1 MCFIFSKPTVLF
13 SCSQPNLFTICRFEF
28 EADYIGYDPRL
39 APKFYEKIAKLD
51 GSDNDSMLSCF
62 FGTHPLGRERAKVL
76 ARPEIMEEA
85 LILYNDVTPRF
96 LILIN

>member
-1 MCFIFSKPTVLF
+1 M
-13 SCSQPNLFTICRFEF
+13 
-28 EADYIGYDPRL
+28 AAAGYDPRL

-51 GSDNDSMLSCF
+51 GYDNDSMLSSF

-85 LILYNDVTPRF
+85 LILYNDVRARREVE
-96 LILIN
+96 